1 MRTIQLKLPLFIRIF
16 TVLTKFAVVLIMLFS
31 IILLFFI
38 GSGVLKP
45 SKSWE
50 LITQEESIK

>member
-1 MRTIQLKLPLFIRIF
+1 MIANYNPPSLVRVFAS
-16 TVLTKFAVVLIMLFS
+16 LTKFAVIILMIFS
-31 IILLFFI
+31 IVLLFFV

-50 LITQEESIK
+50 LITKEESMK